1 MAVLLADE
9 EDVMEEEEDDSDSD
23 SDALPPQSDEI
34 FEAN

>member
-23 SDALPPQSDEI
+23 SDALPPQTDEI